1 MNDWFAR
8 LKAAFPWAAA
18 LLRNKMLTNAVTA
31 IGIALVMSLLAMY
44 AVDNL
49 SFLTSA
55 DRFVEDWE
63 IAFRSPPEPQ
73 DPNILILAMDEN
85 VMQHFAYREPMDRG
99 FLAQLMTAL
108 DAKHPKA
115 IVLDYLF
122 DQPSDKDKDDALRT
136 ALRNMK
142 TPTVVSYYEAN
153 TTVSA
158 DQVAYLNAFVPARMR
173 ASANIG
179 TDQTDTVRWINPGLK
194 GATGEYLM
202 SVPRKVAQIAG
213 IATPNAQVPIV
224 WRADEGKNKAAFSE
238 IPACFGPVGSPCLPM
253 AMILPAAMLKDKI
266 VLIGSH
272 LSLVDQ
278 HRTPFATD
286 PADPRATLP
295 GIVTIAHAISQFLHH
310 RDPPQL
316 SWWSNF
322 LVALVFAGVGA
333 WLGLFD
339 YQLMLRAATITTLT
353 AVLWGGGVLVLYEHF
368 GIIIGLIAPSI
379 ALIGSFAAVESIT
392 GLEARQQRAFIHN
405 TFSLYLPPSFVQQ
418 LVDDPGKLVLGGER
432 RDMSLLFTD
441 IHGFTTMAEGLDSKD
456 VGRVLNGYLDG
467 MTSAVKKHE
476 GTVDKFIGDAVFA
489 LWNAPLDVADYATK
503 AVRCALDMDAFT
515 ESFRLKMNA
524 EGIPLSYTRIGV
536 HAGAAAVGNFGSRDR
551 FSYTASGDAVNAAS
565 RLEGLNK
572 TFGTRLCV
580 SDAAKVLCQGIT
592 FRPIGSVILKGK
604 TEALDVWEPLHDGAV
619 SEDFLARYTSAF
631 EAARDG
637 APDAGARFA
646 ALAAEAP
653 DDPLARFYCERLA
666 AGETGIKIKMTEK

>member
-1 MNDWFAR
+1 MKDWLAR
-8 LKAAFPWAAA
+8 LRP
-18 LLRNKMLTNAVTA
+18 LTRNKKLVDAAVA
-31 IGIALVMSLLAMY
+31 AGIALAMSLLAML

-63 IAFRSPPEPQ
+63 VAFRSPVEPQ
-73 DPNILILAMDEN
+73 DPNILILAVDEG
-85 VMQHFAYREPMDRG
+85 VMQHFAYRSPLDRG
-99 FLAQLMTAL
+99 FLAQLLTAL
-108 DAKHPKA
+108 DAKHPRA
-115 IVLDYLF
+115 IVVDYLF
-122 DQPSDKDKDDALRT
+122 DQPTEKDKDDALRAT
-136 ALRNMK
+136 LHSMK
-142 TPTVVSYYEAN
+142 TPTVVSYFEAN
-153 TTVSA
+153 TTVGK
-158 DQVAYLNAFVPARMR
+158 DQTAYLNAFVPAKMR

-179 TDQTDTVRWINPGLK
+179 TDQTDTVRWINPGTRT
-194 GATGEYLM
+194 AAGELLP
-202 SVPRKVAQIAG
+202 SVPRKVAAILG
-213 IATPNAQVPIV
+213 VETPNRQVPIV
-224 WRADEGKNKAAFSE
+224 WHAAPGENQPAFAE
-238 IPACFGPVGSPCLPM
+238 IPACVSGLP
-253 AMILPAAMLKDKI
+253 ACVPIAGILPAAMFANKV
-266 VLIGSH
+266 VLIGSD
-272 LSLVDQ
+272 LNLVDQ

-295 GIVTIAHAISQFLHH
+295 GIVTFAHAISQLLNH

-316 SWWSNF
+316 SWWNNF
-322 LVALVFAGVGA
+322 LVALLFAGLGA

-339 YQLMLRAATITTLT
+339 YQLVLRAVTITTLT
-353 AVLWGGGVLVLYEHF
+353 AVLWGGGVLILYEHF
-368 GIIIGLIAPSI
+368 GILIGLIAPTV
-379 ALIGSFAAVESIT
+379 ALIGSFAAVESVT
-392 GLEARQQRAFIHN
+392 GLDARRQRSFIHN

-418 LVDDPGKLVLGGER
+418 LVDDPSKLVLGGER
-432 RDMSLLFTD
+432 REMSLLFTD

-456 VGRVLNGYLDG
+456 VGRVLNSYLDG
-467 MTSAVKKHE
+467 MTSAVRKYE

-515 ESFRLKMNA
+515 ESFRLKMNV

-604 TEALDVWEPLHDGAV
+604 TEALDVWEPLHDGAF
-619 SEDFLARYTSAF
+619 SEDLLARYIAAF
-631 EAARDG
+631 AAARDS
-637 APDAGARFA
+637 ADDALKLFA
-646 ALAAEAP
+646 DLAADNP
-653 DDPLARFYCERLA
+653 DDPLVQFYLERLR
-666 AGETGIKIKMTEK
+666 AGETGIKITMTEK

>member
-1 MNDWFAR
+1 MTAWLAR
-8 LKAAFPWAAA
+8 LKAYFPRA
-18 LLRNKMLTNAVTA
+18 LTRNKALADGLTA
-31 IGIALVMSLLAMY
+31 IAIALVMSLLAMA
-44 AVDNL
+44 AVDNV

-55 DRFVEDWE
+55 DRFVKDWE
-63 IAFRSPPEPQ
+63 ISFRSQLEDQ
-73 DPNILILAMDEN
+73 DPNILILSVNEQT
-85 VMQHFAYREPMDRG
+85 MQNFPYREPLDRG
-99 FLAQLMTAL
+99 FLASLLTAL

-122 DQPSDKDKDDALRT
+122 DQGTDKAKDAALYKALREV
-136 ALRNMK
+136 K
-142 TPTVVSYYEAN
+142 TPLVVSYFEAG
-153 TTVSA
+153 TTASA
-158 DQVAYLNAFVPARMR
+158 EQTAYLEHFVPPRLRAR
-173 ASANIG
+173 ANIG
-179 TDQTDTVRWINPGLK
+179 TDQTDTVRWIDPGGKTADGSHL
-194 GATGEYLM
+194 L
-202 SVPRKVAQIAG
+202 SVQRRVAQLAG
-213 IATPNAQVPIV
+213 IATPNAQVPVV
-224 WRADEGKNKAAFSE
+224 WRAGKERAPIFSE
-238 IPACFGPVGSPCLPM
+238 MTACVAGMTTCLP
-253 AMILPAAMLKDKI
+253 IGFLPPTVFKDRV
-266 VLIGSH
+266 VLIGSD
-272 LSLVDQ
+272 LNLVDH

-286 PADPRATLP
+286 PSDPRATLP
-295 GIVTIAHAISQFLHH
+295 GVQILAYGISQFLEH
-310 RDPPQL
+310 RAPPEI
-316 SWWSNF
+316 SWWRNF
-322 LVALVFAGVGA
+322 LVALLFAGVGA

-339 YQLMLRAATITTLT
+339 YQLVLRAATITTLT
-353 AVLWGGGVLVLYEHF
+353 AVLWGGGVLILYEQF
-368 GIIIGLIAPSI
+368 GIIIGLIAPTI
-379 ALIGSFAAVESIT
+379 ALVGSFAAVESIT
-392 GLEARQQRAFIHN
+392 GLDARRQRSFIHN

-418 LVDDPGKLVLGGER
+418 LVDDPGRLVLGGER

-489 LWNAPLDVADYATK
+489 LWNAPLTVEDYATK
-503 AVRCALDMDAFT
+503 AVRCALDMDVFT

-580 SDAAKVLCQGIT
+580 SGAAKVLCQGIT

-631 EAARDG
+631 EATRDG
-637 APDAGARFA
+637 APAAAALFA

-653 DDPLARFYCERLA
+653 DDPLVQFYCERFE